1 MGMSRLTS
9 NSYKKTVGL
18 LDNLAQLLNGIPSE
32 YLSQNLISYIFLPL
46 SSLLQRNPSS
56 QIPDQIL
63 EKILRILALLVES
76 WWWTCDI
83 KVWEQIFM
91 LCGAVV
97 GGVKTKDTKENSR
110 DDETKEAAASCLYAL
125 LHPRTSNEAL
135 ERHLSADQPKER
147 LSELQFHAQ
156 TSTFIPVIGQSLDS
170 LLTSS
175 ASRHLPLQRI
185 SLDIIAHLI
194 ELYLPDPML
203 PSILPGVVSTM
214 TKICVGVTQGKGWTN
229 GDTVIRALLVIQ
241 AVIIKAVN
249 DEICIKCGA
258 LRAVRDLDD
267 LANFNDP
274 PQATS
279 TENPSAYGTV
289 RTESWLRGTRTQLH
303 IAINSLTPLLS
314 HSNAAVLRSLT
325 DFSEKLIEATP
336 LALPQTHP
344 LLLSFLL
351 SLSLSD
357 YTSVSS
363 KARQSLLTLLSQPS
377 RPSLQQILMDN
388 LGSNLSAL
396 PRLLSTQTDAK
407 ILHSAGLIEA
417 VCKLTLENDSY
428 PGLAIVAKGVG
439 KLLGPTGGIEKWGWS
454 LLTVLELI
462 EPPIVVTRHS
472 SAQLMLEDDSQAQQA
487 TVFPE
492 LRFKN
497 VQSSETRSA
506 LVNMLHALGA
516 ASGDAGLFA
525 VEWFFRT
532 GCSAT
537 SATSVTALWCA
548 CRLLEGITSV
558 SLFDGPNDVSSRA
571 PFSRRL
577 EKQNKL
583 FARSIAE
590 IWNQSD
596 PLPREIADASEN
608 HDISSLVQHQSGLVP
623 LHETLKIISPTKSS
637 RTTQRNQPIIH
648 RALCLQIL
656 AISAGFLKERFSLLF
671 IHTLYPV
678 LHSLVSPISFLSAS
692 ALSTLNFIAVATS
705 FASPANLLLSNFD
718 YILDSV
724 SRRLTHRWLD
734 LDATKV
740 LGILVRLVGADIV
753 EQAGDIVE
761 ECFDRL
767 DEFHGYGVIVDGL
780 VEVLNE
786 VLKAIELEEKASK
799 THTANNPQT
808 CIETRRA
815 KVDDFLAFLAKRNDD
830 PVTDNDNADYGPAPR
845 EPWGKK
851 KVEDEESPEAE
862 SEQLKSVPSSDEP
875 PLTTTQS
882 LTKQIIARSMYFLT
896 HDSPVIRAKILTLLT
911 LAVPILSESSLLP
924 SIHSAWPFILN
935 RMDDSETF
943 VVSTAA
949 GLVEAL
955 AEHVGDFMFRRIW
968 DDIWP
973 RFRSMLSL
981 LEKGEATNAL
991 SRREG
996 NRIRTESAYTHSH
1009 RLYRS
1014 LMKTMTVALKGVYQ
1028 HEPSFWE
1035 VIVAFRRFLSSHAH
1049 EELQRYAV
1057 NLYMQASKQN
1067 PDAVWF
1073 LLTSTAYDTELAM
1086 AFLKEPKWEIE
1097 KNAIIILQSL
1107 E

>member
-1 MGMSRLTS
+1 
-9 NSYKKTVGL
+9 
-18 LDNLAQLLNGIPSE
+18 
-32 YLSQNLISYIFLPL
+32 
-46 SSLLQRNPSS
+46 
-56 QIPDQIL
+56 
-63 EKILRILALLVES
+63 
-76 WWWTCDI
+76 
-83 KVWEQIFM
+83 M

-97 GGVKTKDTKENSR
+97 GGVKCKDAKENSR

-125 LHPRTSNEAL
+125 LRPRTSNEAL
-135 ERHLSADQPKER
+135 ERHLSADEPKER

-185 SLDIIAHLI
+185 SLDIIVHLI

-229 GDTVIRALLVIQ
+229 GDIVIRALLVMQ
-241 AVIIKAVN
+241 AVTIKAVN

-274 PQATS
+274 PQVTPI
-279 TENPSAYGTV
+279 ENPSAYGTV

-314 HSNAAVLRSLT
+314 HSNATVLRSLAK
-325 DFSEKLIEATP
+325 FSEKLIEVTP

-363 KARQSLLTLLSQPS
+363 KARQSLLTLLSQSS
-377 RPSLQQILMDN
+377 RLSLQQILMDN

-396 PRLLSTQTDAK
+396 PRLISTQKDAK
-407 ILHSAGLIEA
+407 IMHTAGLIEA
-417 VCKLTLENDSY
+417 VCKLGLKNDSY
-428 PGLAIVAKGVG
+428 PGLTIVAKGVG

-462 EPPIVVTRHS
+462 EPPIIVTRHS
-472 SAQLMLEDDSQAQQA
+472 SAQLMLEDDPQGQQG

-497 VQSSETRSA
+497 IQSSETRSA

-537 SATSVTALWCA
+537 SATSVAALWCA
-548 CRLLEGITSV
+548 CRLSEGITSV
-558 SLFDGPNDVSSRA
+558 SLFDEHNDVSPRA
-571 PFSRRL
+571 PFSRRV
-577 EKQNKL
+577 EKQNKI

-590 IWNQSD
+590 IWDQSD
-596 PLPREIADASEN
+596 PLPREIADASES
-608 HDISSLVQHQSGLVP
+608 HDIHFLVQHQSGLVP
-623 LHETLKIISPTKSS
+623 LHETLKIIPPTKSS
-637 RTTQRNQPIIH
+637 RTTQNDQPIIH

-656 AISAGFLKERFSLLF
+656 AISAGVLKERFSPLF

-692 ALSTLNFIAVATS
+692 ALSTLNFITVATS

-718 YILDSV
+718 YVLDSV

-734 LDATKV
+734 LEATKV

-753 EQAGDIVE
+753 EKAGDIVE

-786 VLKAIELEEKASK
+786 VLKTIELEEKASK
-799 THTANNPQT
+799 TKTADNPQT
-808 CIETRRA
+808 YIEARMA

-830 PVTDNDNADYGPAPR
+830 PITDDDKADYGPAPR

-851 KVEDEESPEAE
+851 AEDGENPEAE
-862 SEQLKSVPSSDEP
+862 SEQLKSVPSSNEP

-896 HDSPVIRAKILTLLT
+896 NDSPVIRAKILNLLT

-996 NRIRTESAYTHSH
+996 SRLGSESAYTHSH

-1014 LMKTMTVALKGVYQ
+1014 LLKTMTVALKGVYQ

-1035 VIVAFRRFLSSHAH
+1035 VIVAFRRFLSRHAH
-1049 EELQRYAV
+1049 EELQQYAV

-1067 PDAVWF
+1067 PDAVWL
-1073 LLTSTAYDTELAM
+1073 LLTSTAYDTELAT
-1086 AFLKEPKWEIE
+1086 AFLKEPKWGID
-1097 KNAIIILQSL
+1097 KNAIIILRSL